1 MPVDL
6 QLLLNGSAVSDD
18 VFTAM
23 VKLEVEE
30 NLDLPDA
37 IQLVL
42 NVSADDDG
50 EPLFVSDP
58 QFGPFA
64 NIAVVVTPDGGS
76 AQCIFDGYL
85 LSHHLHLETGTTAS
99 RLEAWGQDA
108 SWLMNLEEKI
118 QEWVSVTDADAAD
131 SIFSDYGIS
140 PFSSNHDDDSP
151 SHDDTGHSLMQRGT
165 DIQFLRHLAR
175 RSGKLCRVACTDS
188 PGQRTGYFCRPDL
201 TGDAVAV
208 LKLNGAEDERNVVA
222 LDLHWDA
229 TAPTEVK
236 AAQSTFDDPDED
248 GATVDV
254 SDSGLTPIDERG
266 LADFTTKTMSV
277 LMTTTVDDEDELSF
291 RAEGL
296 LVNAGWFARCEG
308 ETDAARLGVVLRAG
322 DIVQFDGLGALNSGK
337 YLVWSVRHTIT
348 VESHRM
354 RFTVVR
360 NAVGPDAQGAAA
372 SIESAVGALG

>member
-1 MPVDL
+1 
-6 QLLLNGSAVSDD
+6 
-18 VFTAM
+18 
-23 VKLEVEE
+23 
-30 NLDLPDA
+30 
-37 IQLVL
+37 
-42 NVSADDDG
+42 
-50 EPLFVSDP
+50 
-58 QFGPFA
+58 
-64 NIAVVVTPDGGS
+64 
-76 AQCIFDGYL
+76 
-85 LSHHLHLETGTTAS
+85 
-99 RLEAWGQDA
+99 
-108 SWLMNLEEKI
+108 
-118 QEWVSVTDADAAD
+118 
-131 SIFSDYGIS
+131 
-140 PFSSNHDDDSP
+140 
-151 SHDDTGHSLMQRGT
+151 
-165 DIQFLRHLAR
+165 
-175 RSGKLCRVACTDS
+175 
-188 PGQRTGYFCRPDL
+188 
-201 TGDAVAV
+201 
-208 LKLNGAEDERNVVA
+208 
-222 LDLHWDA
+222 
-229 TAPTEVK
+229 VK

-254 SDSGLTPIDERG
+254 SDSGLAPIDERG
-266 LADFTTKTMSV
+266 LADFTTKAMSV